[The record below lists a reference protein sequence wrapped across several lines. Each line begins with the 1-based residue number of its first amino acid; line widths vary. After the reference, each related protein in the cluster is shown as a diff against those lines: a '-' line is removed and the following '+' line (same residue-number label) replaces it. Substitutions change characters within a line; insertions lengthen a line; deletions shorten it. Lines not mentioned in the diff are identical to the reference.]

1 MKTFINTKQSQF
13 IKTRQFFEAK
23 NIIKVKRQMT
33 RKNICNSD
41 YVRRINFINIR
52 RVLQNQS
59 EKEPPPKKKN

>member
-41 YVRRINFINIR
+41 YV
-52 RVLQNQS
+52 
-59 EKEPPPKKKN
+59 